1 MPTIRTRHRPSS
13 IRCTDRVTGKDLIC
27 RAGSAAGVFELGQL
41 GRRAHRS
48 YVRAINYHGTP
59 AAYQANFAR
68 QLRFY
73 AHRFD
78 DAGPDRLRSVLA
90 GDRHDRPAVAVTF
103 DDGYRDNYDVAAP
116 MLEEHGLT
124 GWFFVSPGRLRDLA
138 TDGRT
143 VDGEDASA
151 FMSSDELRD
160 LLARGHVVGCH
171 THSHA
176 RLSRDLTPDQLHDEI
191 VVARRRLADLLDDPI
206 DSFCWVGG
214 EEWTYS
220 AAAQARVEAAGYA
233 LAFTTNCQITTA
245 ATNRLSIDR
254 TNIEA
259 NWPLHQVR
267 FYLSGVMD
275 LAYTAKARRV
285 ARELGL
291 SPTAVSAAGERL
303 RAAGAAPQPMAG
315 VLDSR

>member
-1 MPTIRTRHRPSS
+1 M
-13 IRCTDRVTGKDLIC
+13 TGKDLIC
-27 RAGSAAGVFELGQL
+27 RAGSAVRLFELGQL
-41 GRRAHRS
+41 GRRIHRS
-48 YVRAINYHGTP
+48 TVRAINYHATP
-59 AAYQANFAR
+59 AEHRANFAR

-73 AHRFD
+73 ADRFD

-90 GDRHDRPAVAVTF
+90 GDRHRRPALAVTF

-116 MLEEHGLT
+116 LLEEHGLT
-124 GWFFVSPGRLRDLA
+124 GWFFVSPGRLRDQA
-138 TDGRT
+138 TGGRT
-143 VDGEDASA
+143 VDGEDASS
-151 FMSSDELRD
+151 FMSGDELRD
-160 LLARGHVVGCH
+160 LIARGHVVGCH
-171 THSHA
+171 THSHT
-176 RLSRDLTPDQLHDEI
+176 RLSHDLEPDRLHDE
-191 VVARRRLADLLDDPI
+191 VVLARRRLADLLDDPI

-220 AAAQARVEAAGYA
+220 AAAQAQVEAAGYA

-259 NWPLHQVR
+259 DWPLETVR

-275 LAYTAKARRV
+275 LAYMAKARRV

-291 SPTAVSAAGERL
+291 APVRPGDGAFPPHGASVVARAIERGSV
-303 RAAGAAPQPMAG
+303 RG
-315 VLDSR
+315 